1 LLTITTRAF
10 HCINPLDKEQEEFHA
25 QHWAEWVLADEIAV
39 QKSADE
45 VLNREGMTKLLLPPS
60 FRNLIA
66 SPPAAES
73 SPNPPDEEP
82 NTQNQQKEVSTAD
95 ADKAAFEGI
104 LRLLRQAKA
113 DDDQMKTPE
122 LVQEAFARL
131 GALGGDHVLA
141 PEDHQEIVK
150 AAEEFMGKGVSGDGQ
165 GSVYYVCVG
174 RAAQQP

>member
-1 LLTITTRAF
+1 MIKEF

-25 QHWAEWVLADEIAV
+25 QHWTEWVLADEEAV

-45 VLNREGMTKLLLPPS
+45 VLHREGTTQLCLPPS
-60 FRNLIA
+60 FRELNA
-66 SPPAAES
+66 SRSAAES
-73 SPNPPDEEP
+73 SPNLPDEVT
-82 NTQNQQKEVSTAD
+82 NTQNQQKEVSPAD
-95 ADKAAFEGI
+95 ANKAALEGI
-104 LRLLRQAKA
+104 LRLLRQARA
-113 DDDQMKTPE
+113 DDDQMKTAG

-150 AAEEFMGKGVSGDGQ
+150 AAEEFMGKGVSNDGQ
-165 GSVYYVCVG
+165 GRVYYVCVG